1 MGELPGS
8 IFRQVQA
15 PHVARLQHFWPPSD
29 HESPVFEYVFPGFNQ
44 TACLLFAA
52 QPPCLQTQQILGL
65 L

>member
-29 HESPVFEYVFPGFNQ
+29 REAPVFEFVFPGINQ
-44 TACLLFAA
+44 KSRSLLATELH
-52 QPPCLQTQQILGL
+52 CLQAMQIFGL